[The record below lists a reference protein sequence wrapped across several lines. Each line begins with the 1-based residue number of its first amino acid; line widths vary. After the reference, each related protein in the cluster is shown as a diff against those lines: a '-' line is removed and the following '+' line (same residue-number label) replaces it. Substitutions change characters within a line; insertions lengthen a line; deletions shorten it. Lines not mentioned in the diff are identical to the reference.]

1 MQIIFTYK
9 IKFISLCTMLMF
21 TLQTYSQSNGH
32 NYVVSQTMLDSVGL
46 HFVNSVQYYDE
57 LGRECELVEGAGLS
71 MDYKSCTLQQ
81 YDEMGRPWR
90 TWMPTQVD
98 RSFNYVNAPSVSS
111 FATSFHNDSYPYN
124 ETSYD
129 ALGRVESVLPP
140 GGAWH
145 NENRRQHHRY
155 LLNESN
161 SVKRYKVLNSTTTT
175 LTQDGYYGIGE
186 LTAEQVED
194 EDGKT
199 TTTFKDILGRVVL
212 ERRDTENDTYY
223 VYDTHGML
231 RFVIPPLYQTN
242 PSADLLYI
250 YRYDYHGR
258 CIEKTLPGCSPVSYT
273 YDCHGRLAFEQDGR
287 LMNESLYRFYLYD
300 KFGRLAI
307 QGTCSNV
314 PNNIA
319 TLSALVGYEIGAAYV
334 NNTGYKR
341 QAGYNLGNTN
351 IEIVNYYDS
360 YDFLSNNAVSTYL
373 GNANLSN
380 DNHACATSLLTGQIV
395 STSSG
400 QYLPIALYYDERGN
414 IIERSEGLLHGVTL
428 KTTAGYSF
436 TDKLLTSTKTLVR
449 KGVTRTVNQSNS
461 YGQNSDRL
469 LSQQHKY
476 GTKPA
481 VTTAFYSYNAIG
493 QITSMNQHNGA
504 ISTSYSYDVHGWLT
518 DINSVVS
525 GTGTPLF
532 QEKLKYVDA
541 TRGMGYNGNISE
553 ARWVSGSINSSY
565 RYKYTYDGMDR
576 LTGAAFYAGGPINND
591 NASFIDDLGSV
602 SVQYNANSSITSL
615 VRRGQLDYGYGAI
628 DNLIFTYS
636 GNQLSRIAEYV
647 PPILHE
653 GSFDFKDNA
662 LSVSGNEYLYDA
674 CGSLTAD
681 ANKGITHIDYD
692 LLGNPV
698 RIQFTDRSY
707 TENVYAADG
716 RKLKTSHVTAVP
728 SNTHLA
734 LGEMVL
740 LSPFHILSVD
750 STEYLGDFL
759 FDNGLFKQYHFDGG
773 YFTTT
778 GSEASYKYYVK
789 DHLGSNRILA
799 SYNGTIQQETQYYP
813 YGGIHHFSTD
823 QGTQKFKYNGKEL
836 DLMHG
841 LNLYDYGARLYDPL
855 VGQFTSID
863 PLCEKYYSV
872 SPYAYCAGNP
882 VNRIDPTGMDWY
894 QNIKKEIVWTN
905 HTSQDELE
913 ANHIQGRYLGTS
925 VVLFQGRYNEQ
936 LGQNQNLF
944 KDGAVL
950 ATAIVYGPQNSDDIK
965 VYKAF
970 TMSSNFKL
978 FGAIDNGEY
987 DVTYREKGKSGKLTS
1002 HWAINNTEPVNC
1014 LYGNNPSPISPYSKT
1029 QKNGV
1034 YIHSSNKNGFA
1045 GVIYSDKTHKKIS
1058 AAISTGCLL
1067 IVPSLY
1073 DKDGK
1078 SLNNGWDQF
1087 NDQLRNVKS
1096 FKLILER
1103 K

>member
-1 MQIIFTYK
+1 MK
-9 IKFISLCTMLMF
+9 KKF
-21 TLQTYSQSNGH
+21 
-32 NYVVSQTMLDSVGL
+32 V
-46 HFVNSVQYYDE
+46 
-57 LGRECELVEGAGLS
+57 
-71 MDYKSCTLQQ
+71 
-81 YDEMGRPWR
+81 
-90 TWMPTQVD
+90 
-98 RSFNYVNAPSVSS
+98 
-111 FATSFHNDSYPYN
+111 
-124 ETSYD
+124 
-129 ALGRVESVLPP
+129 
-140 GGAWH
+140 
-145 NENRRQHHRY
+145 
-155 LLNESN
+155 
-161 SVKRYKVLNSTTTT
+161 
-175 LTQDGYYGIGE
+175 
-186 LTAEQVED
+186 
-194 EDGKT
+194 
-199 TTTFKDILGRVVL
+199 
-212 ERRDTENDTYY
+212 
-223 VYDTHGML
+223 
-231 RFVIPPLYQTN
+231 
-242 PSADLLYI
+242 
-250 YRYDYHGR
+250 
-258 CIEKTLPGCSPVSYT
+258 
-273 YDCHGRLAFEQDGR
+273 
-287 LMNESLYRFYLYD
+287 
-300 KFGRLAI
+300 
-307 QGTCSNV
+307 
-314 PNNIA
+314 
-319 TLSALVGYEIGAAYV
+319 
-334 NNTGYKR
+334 
-341 QAGYNLGNTN
+341 
-351 IEIVNYYDS
+351 
-360 YDFLSNNAVSTYL
+360 
-373 GNANLSN
+373 
-380 DNHACATSLLTGQIV
+380 
-395 STSSG
+395 
-400 QYLPIALYYDERGN
+400 
-414 IIERSEGLLHGVTL
+414 
-428 KTTAGYSF
+428 
-436 TDKLLTSTKTLVR
+436 
-449 KGVTRTVNQSNS
+449 
-461 YGQNSDRL
+461 
-469 LSQQHKY
+469 
-476 GTKPA
+476 
-481 VTTAFYSYNAIG
+481 
-493 QITSMNQHNGA
+493 
-504 ISTSYSYDVHGWLT
+504 
-518 DINSVVS
+518 
-525 GTGTPLF
+525 
-532 QEKLKYVDA
+532 
-541 TRGMGYNGNISE
+541 
-553 ARWVSGSINSSY
+553 
-565 RYKYTYDGMDR
+565 
-576 LTGAAFYAGGPINND
+576 
-591 NASFIDDLGSV
+591 
-602 SVQYNANSSITSL
+602 
-615 VRRGQLDYGYGAI
+615 
-628 DNLIFTYS
+628 
-636 GNQLSRIAEYV
+636 
-647 PPILHE
+647 
-653 GSFDFKDNA
+653 
-662 LSVSGNEYLYDA
+662 
-674 CGSLTAD
+674 
-681 ANKGITHIDYD
+681 THIDYD

-707 TENVYAADG
+707 TENVFAADG